1 MLVLIL
7 CTVQITRGR
16 TAIAGKPDEKK
27 TAKKLTIS
35 ELASEF
41 GVTPR
46 TIRYYE
52 EKGLLQPHR
61 DTPTSQ
67 RLYDDRDRARLKL
80 ILRGKRFGY
89 SLAELE
95 DILELYDVDPSQ
107 SKQIKRTLEY
117 GIQHIQEIDERVD
130 ELLEIRAEM
139 LEFAKEFLEILK
151 KNPAEQDKDGKEFIS
166 VAEDIIERLDKRK

>member
-1 MLVLIL
+1 M
-7 CTVQITRGR
+7 
-16 TAIAGKPDEKK
+16 
-27 TAKKLTIS
+27 
-35 ELASEF
+35 
-41 GVTPR
+41 
-46 TIRYYE
+46 
-52 EKGLLQPHR
+52 
-61 DTPTSQ
+61 
-67 RLYDDRDRARLKL
+67 KL

-117 GIQHIQEIDERVD
+117 GIQHIQEIDEKVD

-151 KNPAEQDKDGKEFIS
+151 KNPAEQGKEGKEFIS
-166 VAEDIIERLDKRK
+166 IAQDIIERLDKR

>member
-1 MLVLIL
+1 
-7 CTVQITRGR
+7 
-16 TAIAGKPDEKK
+16 
-27 TAKKLTIS
+27 
-35 ELASEF
+35 LASEF

-52 EKGLLQPHR
+52 EKGLLTPYR
-61 DTPTSQ
+61 ETPTSQ
-67 RLYDDRDRARLKL
+67 RLYDERDRARLKL
-80 ILRGKRFGY
+80 ILRGKRFGF
-89 SLAELE
+89 SLDELS

-151 KNPAEQDKDGKEFIS
+151 ENPAEQGKDGKEFIS
-166 VAEDIIERLDKRK
+166 IAQDIIEKLDIKK